1 MRTTITVTPRRPCRA
16 ATLWTLLA
24 AALMTGCVGSERPQT
39 RLYLLSPLPADTPA
53 VSISGLAPL
62 SLDIAV
68 LRLPQ
73 YLDRPQI
80 VTRSTG
86 NRITLAEFDQWG
98 GNLGKNMT
106 RVLAQNLSRLLATP
120 EITIFSRRP
129 PQPADVR
136 IDVEVLAFE
145 RGPDGRVHL
154 SAQWR
159 LRRGEDATP
168 TLSRI
173 SELASP
179 ALTSTEDMA
188 TTVAAMSVLWGELA
202 HEMAAVIASL
212 RS

>member
-1 MRTTITVTPRRPCRA
+1 MTATLRRPCRA
-16 ATLWTLLA
+16 AMAWAFLA
-24 AALMTGCVGSERPQT
+24 AALMTGCAGGERPQT

-53 VSISGLAPL
+53 VSAAGPDPV

-80 VTRSTG
+80 VTRSTD
-86 NRITLAEFDQWG
+86 NRITLAEYDQWG

-106 RVLAQNLSRLLATP
+106 RVLARNLSRLLATP

-129 PQPADVR
+129 PRPADVR

-159 LRRGEDATP
+159 LRRGEDASP
-168 TLSRI
+168 ALSRV

-179 ALTSTEDMA
+179 PLASTEDMA
-188 TTVAAMSVLWGELA
+188 ATVAEMSALWGEIA
-202 HEMAAVIASL
+202 REMAAAITSL